1 MMGLSKFLR
10 FFWVLGLFFLGT
22 SIFAAIPISERALQ
36 GVNAVDARL
45 KVLAAARS
53 LLGTPY
59 RFGGVDRRGLD
70 CSGFVVLSFREALN
84 ITIPRTSHSMY
95 VWAQRIETSEL
106 KPGDLVFFVTVGQR
120 VSHVGIY
127 AGGGRFIHSAS
138 AGPRTGVIYS
148 SLSESY
154 WRRTFRGAGRVLPW
168 DNTIAEVI
176 TILCYS

>member
-10 FFWVLGLFFLGT
+10 FFWFLGLFFLGT
-22 SIFAAIPISERALQ
+22 GIFAAIPITERALQ
-36 GVNAVDARL
+36 GLTPVDARL
-45 KVLAAARS
+45 KLLATARS

-59 RFGGVDRRGLD
+59 RFGGVDRQGLD
-70 CSGFVVLSFREALN
+70 CSGFVALSFKEALN
-84 ITIPRTSHSMY
+84 IPIPRMSHSMY
-95 VWAQRIETSEL
+95 TWTQRIETAEL
-106 KPGDLVFFVTVGQR
+106 RPGDLVFFVTVGQR

-154 WRRTFRGAGRVLPW
+154 WRRTFRGAGRALPW
-168 DNTIAEVI
+168 E
-176 TILCYS
+176 